1 MSQVSQIIAGTNIE
15 ISPLSGTGNVT
26 INNNSSTI
34 TKCASFARTVS
45 APLEAT
51 GPAIVRVGLGSISFD
66 AGPTPTD
73 GFIIFSVNILNND
86 PTNSCSASVALT
98 NNLTGPLLIAATQV
112 QMDASNAQQVTLMYP
127 LVNISGPQTIYG
139 FASQGSFPAAVN
151 PLQTAVNPSWS
162 VVWGGNASIQQG

>member
-1 MSQVSQIIAGTNIE
+1 MSQVSQIVAGSNIE

-26 INNNSSTI
+26 INSTSSTI

-51 GPAIVRVGLGSISFD
+51 GPTIVRVGLGSISFD

-73 GFIIFSVNILNND
+73 GFIIFSVNITNND
-86 PTNSCSASVALT
+86 PNNSCAASVALT
-98 NNLTGPLLIAATQV
+98 NNLTGPLLIAASQV
-112 QMDASNAQQVTLMYP
+112 QMNALNSQQVTIMYP

-139 FASQGSFPAAVN
+139 FASQGLFPAAVN
-151 PLQTAVNPSWS
+151 PLQVASNPSWS
-162 VVWGGNASIQQG
+162 VVWGGNASIQQS